1 MLSVLDVSLLLLIIH
16 LDFVFEIER
25 ERTEQVNS
33 LSNLP
38 KYRLFSLYTVECEDF
53 LGVGIITLPMFLST
67 IQRPGME
74 FSLKI
79 CLMRHKCPWREQRK
93 TKSNKKVVPYRT
105 LTTSEFD
112 EGQQFFCPK
121 NNYLFSF

>member
-1 MLSVLDVSLLLLIIH
+1 MMLSVLDVSLLLLIIH

-53 LGVGIITLPMFLST
+53 LGVGIITLPMSQLT
-67 IQRPGME
+67 IRLKATA
-74 FSLKI
+74 FSLRI
-79 CLMRHKCPWREQRK
+79 C
-93 TKSNKKVVPYRT
+93 
-105 LTTSEFD
+105 
-112 EGQQFFCPK
+112 
-121 NNYLFSF
+121 